1 MSDNREEAQQELVDA
16 GIEDA
21 LGSSLSG
28 SFSPS
33 PPPPKPAVEPTI
45 APSESAAA
53 AEDTPEQAPIPGMA
67 EWKDTYE
74 AYVSHW
80 QAESSEARSK
90 SESTRLRIEA
100 ERAATAK
107 SDADRVKAEKQV
119 REKEVEEKRKEEKLK
134 RELETSATGEGS
146 RKRVKSES
154 GTGKEERERKVREAW
169 EMVKGS
175 ERKESPEEVPVDSRG
190 VMDADIVAGQATL
203 AGQHREEIH
212 HPQQRS
218 RAGILAL
225 GVRPHHL
232 VRAHPALDARRFS
245 LADLPHA
252 LGVPDS
258 VSSFRDV
265 PSLVRDLRL
274 AIFR

>member
-1 MSDNREEAQQELVDA
+1 
-16 GIEDA
+16 
-21 LGSSLSG
+21 
-28 SFSPS
+28 
-33 PPPPKPAVEPTI
+33 
-45 APSESAAA
+45 
-53 AEDTPEQAPIPGMA
+53 MA

-134 RELETSATGEGS
+134 RELETTATGEGS

-175 ERKESPEEVPVDSRG
+175 ERKESPEEVTVDSRG

-212 HPQQRS
+212 HVSASGLLTLCSMDIRPWLLRHS
-218 RAGILAL
+218 HSNDPVLAFL
-225 GVRPHHL
+225 H
-232 VRAHPALDARRFS
+232 
-245 LADLPHA
+245 
-252 LGVPDS
+252 VPI
-258 VSSFRDV
+258 RTCW
-265 PSLVRDLRL
+265 
-274 AIFR
+274 